1 MIPLVVF
8 GVGGRMGRRVVEL
21 CGGAAG
27 QGFTLVAGVER
38 AEAAGAAPTLPGGAP
53 VLTDVEEALRR
64 AQAVA
69 DGVALPVVIDFTS
82 PGALVALAPKAAAA
96 GAALV
101 SGTTGLAV
109 AAEEVLAATARAV
122 PVVWAP
128 NMSLGVNLLYRLV
141 ELATR
146 ALPQADIEIVEAHH
160 RHKAD
165 APSGTAAR
173 LAEIAAETRRGFTP
187 QGVEV
192 KQGRGGLTP
201 GGRPAGEI
209 AVHSVRLGEVIG
221 DHDVYFGLD
230 HEVVRLSHR
239 ALGRDAFAAGALAA
253 ARFAATAQP
262 GLYGMQDVLRL
273 NG

>member
-8 GVGGRMGRRVVEL
+8 GVGGRMGRRVVDL

-27 QGFTLVAGVER
+27 QGFRLVAGVER
-38 AEAAGAAPTLPGGAP
+38 AGAVEGLPTLPGGAP
-53 VLTDVEEALRR
+53 VLADVSEALAL

-69 DGVALPVVIDFTS
+69 DGVSLPVVIDFTS

-96 GAALV
+96 GVALV

-146 ALPQADIEIVEAHH
+146 ALPHADIEIVEAHH

-187 QGVEV
+187 NGVAV
-192 KQGRGGLTP
+192 RQGRGGITP
-201 GGRPAGEI
+201 GGRPVGEI
-209 AVHSVRLGEVIG
+209 GVHSVRLGEVIG

-230 HEVVRLSHR
+230 HEVVRISHR

-253 ARFAATAQP
+253 ARFAAAAQP
-262 GLYGMQDVLRL
+262 GLYGMQDVLQL
-273 NG
+273 NA